1 MVNHW
6 LAALTRYPL
15 FLMLGLAAIAL
26 FSLLD
31 GESWLSA
38 NRLLLLVG
46 VTLGMAGALLLL
58 AAAGLFRRVGTT
70 VDPTKSPDAL
80 VTHGLYSFTRNPMYL
95 GMLLLLVAEV
105 CLLGRAVVLLSP
117 LCFFVLMNAQ
127 RIPAEEAMVEAR
139 FGAEFIDYK
148 ARVRRWL

>member
-1 MVNHW
+1 M
-6 LAALTRYPL
+6 
-15 FLMLGLAAIAL
+15 
-26 FSLLD
+26 
-31 GESWLSA
+31 
-38 NRLLLLVG
+38 
-46 VTLGMAGALLLL
+46 
-58 AAAGLFRRVGTT
+58 
-70 VDPTKSPDAL
+70 
-80 VTHGLYSFTRNPMYL
+80 THGLYSFTRNPMYL

-139 FGAEFIDYK
+139 FGAAFIDYK